1 MWAKC
6 TTRIARVKDLIK
18 VGRNPIEFCECD
30 IENIVVEDVD
40 DIKKARGIRM
50 YMAAD
55 RELERVCNI
64 DT

>member
-1 MWAKC
+1 
-6 TTRIARVKDLIK
+6 VKDLIK